1 MPKPRSAP
9 RLADVAA
16 RASVSIATAS
26 RALAGREGV
35 SEAVATHVREVALR
49 MGYVANVHARTLAG
63 GATSTV
69 GLIVHEIGDPYF
81 AEIASG
87 VIGVAAQRGLSVQ
100 ICHSGRDPRNEL
112 HQIRT
117 LIAHRTDA
125 IIVAGS
131 GYIEPAM
138 QAESNAVLSAFQES
152 GGRVAVIGRHHL
164 AADAVRPDNEAAGTA
179 AAAHLLE
186 LGHRRIGVIAGPRAL
201 TTVADRLGGVAKA
214 LAGHGRTLDD
224 VPVLHTDF
232 TRNGGASGA
241 EQLVTEHPDLTALI
255 ALNDLMAIGVLSVLR
270 ARGIS
275 VPGQMSVAGIDDV
288 AVAADLA
295 PSLTTV
301 RLPMTEMGELA
312 LTMALKPPS
321 ARRRRKNTGHELIV
335 RDSTGPVPAGA
346 SGPGSRS
353 TPSSS

>member
-1 MPKPRSAP
+1 MPKSRSAP

-16 RASVSIATAS
+16 RAGVSIATAS
-26 RALAGREGV
+26 RSLAGREGV
-35 SEAVATHVREVALR
+35 SESVAAHVREVALG

-87 VIGVAAQRGLSVQ
+87 VIEVAAQRGLTVQ
-100 ICHSGRDPRNEL
+100 ICHSARDPRNEL

-125 IIVAGS
+125 IVVAGS
-131 GYIEPAM
+131 GYTEPDL
-138 QAESNAVLSAFQES
+138 QAESNAVLSAFQET

-179 AAAHLLE
+179 IAEHLLE
-186 LGHRRIGVIAGPRAL
+186 LGHRRIGVLAGPAVL
-201 TTVADRLGGVAKA
+201 TTVADRITGVAAA
-214 LAGHGRTLDD
+214 LEARGMTLDD

-232 TRNGGASGA
+232 TRNGGRAGTERLLA
-241 EQLVTEHPDLTALI
+241 EHPDLTALI
-255 ALNDLMAIGVLSVLR
+255 ALNDVMAIGVLSELR
-270 ARGIS
+270 SRGVAVPARI
-275 VPGQMSVAGIDDV
+275 SVAGVDDV
-288 AVAADLA
+288 AVAADLS

-301 RLPMTEMGELA
+301 RLPMAEMGEMA

-335 RDSTGPVPAGA
+335 RDSTGPAPA
-346 SGPGSRS
+346 
-353 TPSSS
+353 

>member
-1 MPKPRSAP
+1 MPKPRSVP
-9 RLADVAA
+9 RLVDVAA
-16 RASVSIATAS
+16 RAGVSIATAS
-26 RALAGREGV
+26 RSLAGREGV
-35 SEAVATHVREVALR
+35 SEAVAAHVREVALR

-87 VIGVAAQRGLSVQ
+87 VIGVAAERGLTVQ
-100 ICHSGRDPRNEL
+100 ICHSARDPRNEL

-131 GYIEPAM
+131 GYIEPEM
-138 QAESNAVLSAFQES
+138 QAQSNAVLTAFQET

-164 AADAVRPDNEAAGTA
+164 AADAVRPDNEAAGAA

-186 LGHRRIGVIAGPRAL
+186 LGHRRIGIISGPPVL
-201 TTVADRLGGVAKA
+201 TTVADRLAGVGQA
-214 LAGHGRTLDD
+214 LAAHGLTLDD
-224 VPVLHTDF
+224 MPMLHTDF
-232 TRNGGASGA
+232 TRNGGHSGA
-241 EQLVTEHPDLTALI
+241 ERLLAEHPDLTALI

-270 ARGIS
+270 ARGIA
-275 VPGQMSVAGIDDV
+275 VPRQMSVAGIDDV
-288 AVAADLA
+288 AVAADLS

-335 RDSTGPVPAGA
+335 RDSTGPVPTGH
-346 SGPGSRS
+346 
-353 TPSSS
+353 

>member
-1 MPKPRSAP
+1 MSKPRSAP

-16 RASVSIATAS
+16 RAGVSIATAS
-26 RALAGREGV
+26 RSLAGREGV
-35 SEAVATHVREVALR
+35 SEAVAAHVREIAVR

-63 GATSTV
+63 GSASTV

-87 VIGVAAQRGLSVQ
+87 VIGVATQRGLTVQ
-100 ICHSGRDPRNEL
+100 ICHSGRDPGNEL

-125 IIVAGS
+125 IVVAGS
-131 GYIEPAM
+131 GYTEPSL
-138 QAESNAVLSAFQES
+138 QAESNKALEAFQEG
-152 GGRVAVIGRHHL
+152 GGRVAVIGRHFL

-179 AAAHLLE
+179 VTAHLLE
-186 LGHRRIGVIAGPRAL
+186 LGHRRIGVIAGPAVL
-201 TTVADRLGGVAKA
+201 TTVADRLAGVAAA
-214 LAGHGRTLDD
+214 LATHGLSFDD

-232 TRNGGASGA
+232 TRNGGHAGA
-241 EQLVTEHPDLTALI
+241 EHLLAEHPDLTALI
-255 ALNDLMAIGVLSVLR
+255 ALNDVMAIGVLSVLR
-270 ARGIS
+270 ARGIA
-275 VPGQMSVAGIDDV
+275 VPQQISVAGVDDV

-301 RLPMTEMGELA
+301 RLPMAEMGEMA

-321 ARRRRKNTGHELIV
+321 ARRRRKNTSHQLIV
-335 RDSTGPVPAGA
+335 RDSTGPA
-346 SGPGSRS
+346 
-353 TPSSS
+353 PS